1 MELPDITNEALE
13 AENKALA
20 NNIDSDDD
28 IKVEIVDDTP
38 PEDKNKKPIPK
49 KLAEELINDPLDEYS
64 EKVQTRIKQMKKV
77 YHDERREK
85 ERALRDQ
92 QDAIEFAKR
101 VAEENKRIKH
111 MLSYGE
117 KEYAETL
124 KTSAEMSLE
133 MAKQEYKK
141 AYEEGDTDKVIEAQQ
156 RMQEANMR
164 VMQAKNFKPTALQ
177 EENFEVQTQHEQTQS
192 VPKPDNKAMAWQER
206 NSWFGQDEEMTASA
220 LGLHEKLKRTG
231 VEIGSDEYYA
241 TLDKT
246 MRKRF
251 PENFED
257 AQEEE
262 VVSKAEPVR
271 TKPRT
276 VVAPAVRS
284 TASNK
289 VKLSPRQ
296 VELAKKL
303 GLTPERYAL
312 EMKKLE
318 TQNV

>member
-1 MELPDITNEALE
+1 MSDFKFPDELGLE
-13 AENKALA
+13 GE
-20 NNIDSDDD
+20 DS
-28 IKVEIVDDTP
+28 KKEIEIEIEDDTP
-38 PEDKNKKPIPK
+38 IEDRNKEPMPK
-49 KLAEELINDPLDEYS
+49 EIVEKLDADELEEYDGAVK
-64 EKVQTRIKQMKKV
+64 EKLKQMKKV

-92 QDAIEFAKR
+92 QEAIAFAKR
-101 VAEENKRIKH
+101 VAEENKRIKQMYSH
-111 MLSYGE
+111 GE

-133 MAKQEYKK
+133 MAKHDYKK
-141 AYEEGDTDKVIEAQQ
+141 AYEDGDTDAVIEAQQ
-156 RMQEANMR
+156 RMQEANLR

-177 EENFEVQTQHEQTQS
+177 DENFEVQTQHEQTQS

-251 PENFED
+251 PENFEE

-262 VVSKAEPVR
+262 SSRAEPVR

>member
-1 MELPDITNEALE
+1 MATFRFPDELDQEDNTP
-13 AENKALA
+13 
-20 NNIDSDDD
+20 
-28 IKVEIVDDTP
+28 EIEIEIEDDTP
-38 PEDKNKKPIPK
+38 VEDRNKEPMPK
-49 KLAEELINDPLDEYS
+49 EIVEQLDADELDEYDGKVK
-64 EKVQTRIKQMKKV
+64 EKLKQMKKV

-92 QDAIEFAKR
+92 QEAIAFAQR
-101 VAEENKRIKH
+101 VAEENKRIKA
-111 MLSYGE
+111 MYSNGE
-117 KEYAETL
+117 KEYVESL

-133 MAKQEYKK
+133 MAKQNYKK

-156 RMQEANMR
+156 KMQEANLRM
-164 VMQAKNFKPTALQ
+164 MQAKNFKPTALQ
-177 EENFEVQTQHEQTQS
+177 EENFEVQTQREQTQS
-192 VPKPDNKAMAWQER
+192 VPKPDNKALAWQER
-206 NSWFGQDEEMTASA
+206 NNWFGQDEEMTASA
-220 LGLHEKLKRTG
+220 LGLHEKLKRNG
-231 VEIGSDEYYA
+231 VQIGSDEYYA

-251 PENFED
+251 PENFEE

-289 VKLSPRQ
+289 IKLSPRQ
-296 VELAKKL
+296 VELAKKF
-303 GLTPERYAL
+303 GLTPEAYAL
-312 EMKKLE
+312 EMRKIE
-318 TQNV
+318 AQNV

>member
-1 MELPDITNEALE
+1 MSKFPQDLE
-13 AENKALA
+13 
-20 NNIDSDDD
+20 DD
-28 IKVEIVDDTP
+28 KVEIDVDANEVEIEIEDDTP
-38 PEDKNKKPIPK
+38 PEDRNKEPMPK
-49 KLAEELINDPLDEYS
+49 EIVQQLDADELEEYDGKVKEKL
-64 EKVQTRIKQMKKV
+64 KQMKKV

-92 QDAIEFAKR
+92 QEAIAFAKR
-101 VAEENKRIKH
+101 VAEENKRIKQ
-111 MLSYGE
+111 MLSHGE
-117 KEYAETL
+117 KEYVETL

-133 MAKQEYKK
+133 MAKQDYKK
-141 AYEEGDTDKVIEAQQ
+141 AYEDGDTDKVIEAQQ
-156 RMQEANMR
+156 RMQEANLR

-177 EENFEVQTQHEQTQS
+177 EESFEVQTPHEQVQS
-192 VPKPDNKAMAWQER
+192 VPKPDNKALAWQER

-220 LGLHEKLKRTG
+220 LGLHEKLKRQG

-251 PENFED
+251 PENFEE

-271 TKPRT
+271 PKPRT

-289 VKLSPRQ
+289 IKLSPRQ
-296 VELAKKL
+296 VVLAKKL
-303 GLTPERYAL
+303 GLTPEAYAL

>member
-1 MELPDITNEALE
+1 MAEFKFPDELGLE
-13 AENKALA
+13 GDAKNK
-20 NNIDSDDD
+20 IEIEIEDDTPIED
-28 IKVEIVDDTP
+28 RNKEPMPKEIVDKLDAD
-38 PEDKNKKPIPK
+38 ELEEYDDKVKE
-49 KLAEELINDPLDEYS
+49 KL
-64 EKVQTRIKQMKKV
+64 KQMKKV

-92 QDAIEFAKR
+92 QDAIIFAKR
-101 VAEENKRIKH
+101 VADENKRIKA
-111 MLSYGE
+111 MYSSGE
-117 KEYAETL
+117 KEYVASI
-124 KTSAEMSLE
+124 KTTAEMSLE
-133 MAKQEYKK
+133 MAKQDYKK
-141 AYEEGDTDKVIEAQQ
+141 AYEEGDTDKVIDAQQ
-156 RMQEANMR
+156 RMQEANLR
-164 VMQAKNFKPTALQ
+164 VMQAKNFRPTALQ
-177 EENFEVQTQHEQTQS
+177 EENFEVQTQYEQVQTANR
-192 VPKPDNKAMAWQER
+192 PDNKAMAWQER
-206 NSWFGQDEEMTASA
+206 NNWFGQDEEMTASA
-220 LGLHEKLKRTG
+220 LGLHEKLKRNG

-251 PENFED
+251 PENFEE

-262 VVSKAEPVR
+262 TSSRAEPVR

-312 EMKKLE
+312 EIKKLE

>member
-1 MELPDITNEALE
+1 MSTFQFPDELGLEGDSKNEIE
-13 AENKALA
+13 IEIEDDTPVEDRNKEPMP
-20 NNIDSDDD
+20 
-28 IKVEIVDDTP
+28 KEIVD
-38 PEDKNKKPIPK
+38 
-49 KLAEELINDPLDEYS
+49 KLDADELEEYDGAVK
-64 EKVQTRIKQMKKV
+64 EKLKQMKKV

-92 QDAIEFAKR
+92 QDAISFAQR
-101 VAEENKRIKH
+101 VSEENKRIKQMYSH
-111 MLSYGE
+111 GE
-117 KEYAETL
+117 REYAETL

-133 MAKQEYKK
+133 MAKQDYKK
-141 AYEEGDTDKVIEAQQ
+141 AYEEGDTDKVIDAQQ

-177 EENFEVQTQHEQTQS
+177 EEKFEVQTQHEQVQA
-192 VPKPDNKAMAWQER
+192 VPRPDNKAMAWQER
-206 NSWFGQDEEMTASA
+206 NNWFGQDEEMTASA

-251 PENFED
+251 PENFEE

-262 VVSKAEPVR
+262 SSRAEPVR

-312 EMKKLE
+312 EIKKLE
-318 TQNV
+318 AQNV

>member
-1 MELPDITNEALE
+1 MDP
-13 AENKALA
+13 NKDQED
-20 NNIDSDDD
+20 N
-28 IKVEIVDDTP
+28 KVEIDLDAGTEVEIEIEDDTP
-38 PEDKNKKPIPK
+38 PEDRNKEPMPK
-49 KLAEELINDPLDEYS
+49 EIVQKLDADELEEYTGEVK
-64 EKVQTRIKQMKKV
+64 EKLKQMKKV

-92 QDAIEFAKR
+92 QEAIAFAKR
-101 VAEENKRIKH
+101 VAEENKRIKQ
-111 MLSYGE
+111 MLSHGE
-117 KEYAETL
+117 KEYVETL

-133 MAKQEYKK
+133 MAKQDYKK

-156 RMQEANMR
+156 RMQEANLR
-164 VMQAKNFKPTALQ
+164 VMQAKNFKPTPLQ
-177 EENFEVQTQHEQTQS
+177 EESFEVQTPHEQVQS
-192 VPKPDNKAMAWQER
+192 APRPDNKALAWQER

-220 LGLHEKLKRTG
+220 LGLHEKLKREG

-251 PENFED
+251 PENFEE

-262 VVSKAEPVR
+262 VVSKADPVR
-271 TKPRT
+271 SKPRT

-284 TASNK
+284 TASTK
-289 VKLSPRQ
+289 IKLSPRQ
-296 VELAKKL
+296 VSLARKL
-303 GLTPERYAL
+303 GLTPEAYAL
-312 EMKKLE
+312 EMKKLG

>member
-1 MELPDITNEALE
+1 MADFRFPDELGLEGEDTKNE
-13 AENKALA
+13 
-20 NNIDSDDD
+20 I
-28 IKVEIVDDTP
+28 EIEIEDDTP
-38 PEDKNKKPIPK
+38 VEDRNKEPMPK
-49 KLAEELINDPLDEYS
+49 EIVEKLDKDELDQYGDEVK
-64 EKVQTRIKQMKKV
+64 EKLKQMKKV

-164 VMQAKNFKPTALQ
+164 VMQAKNFRPTALQ
-177 EENFEVQTQHEQTQS
+177 EEKFEVQTQHEQNQS

-231 VEIGSDEYYA
+231 VEVGSDEYYA

-251 PENFED
+251 PENFEE

-289 VKLSPRQ
+289 IKLSPRQ
-296 VELAKKL
+296 VELARKL

-318 TQNV
+318 TKNV

>member
-1 MELPDITNEALE
+1 MSEFKFPDELGLEGGDDKNE
-13 AENKALA
+13 
-20 NNIDSDDD
+20 I
-28 IKVEIVDDTP
+28 EIEIEDDTP
-38 PEDKNKKPIPK
+38 VEDRNKEPMPREIVE
-49 KLAEELINDPLDEYS
+49 KLDADELEEYGGEVK
-64 EKVQTRIKQMKKV
+64 EKLKQMKKV

-92 QDAIEFAKR
+92 QDAINFAKR
-101 VAEENKRIKH
+101 VAEENKQIKK
-111 MLSYGE
+111 MFSYGE

-133 MAKQEYKK
+133 MAKQDYKK
-141 AYEEGDTDKVIEAQQ
+141 AYEEGDTDKVIDAQQ

-164 VMQAKNFKPTALQ
+164 VMQAKNFRPTPLQ
-177 EENFEVQTQHEQTQS
+177 EEKFEVQTQPEQYQS
-192 VPKPDNKAMAWQER
+192 VPEPDSRAVSWQKS
-206 NSWFGQDEEMTASA
+206 NSWFGQDKVMTATA
-220 LGLHEKLKRTG
+220 LGLHDHLKDSG
-231 VEIGSDEYYA
+231 VEVGSDEYYA

-251 PENFED
+251 PENFEE

-262 VVSKAEPVR
+262 TSSRSETVR

-318 TQNV
+318 NKNV

>member
-1 MELPDITNEALE
+1 MSGFNKDQD
-13 AENKALA
+13 ENK
-20 NNIDSDDD
+20 ID
-28 IKVEIVDDTP
+28 IEVPENEVEIEIEDDTP
-38 PEDKNKKPIPK
+38 IEDRNKEPMPK
-49 KLAEELINDPLDEYS
+49 EIVAQLDADELEEYDGKVKEKL
-64 EKVQTRIKQMKKV
+64 KQMKKV

-92 QDAIEFAKR
+92 QEAIAFARR
-101 VAEENKRIKH
+101 VAEENKRIKQMYSH
-111 MLSYGE
+111 GE

-124 KTSAEMSLE
+124 KSSAEMALE
-133 MAKQEYKK
+133 MAKQDYKK

-156 RMQEANMR
+156 RMQEANLR

-177 EENFEVQTQHEQTQS
+177 EENFEVQTHHEQVQS
-192 VPKPDNKAMAWQER
+192 APKPDNKALAWQER

-220 LGLHEKLKRTG
+220 LGLHEKLKRQG

-262 VVSKAEPVR
+262 VVQKVEQARPK
-271 TKPRT
+271 TRT

-289 VKLSPRQ
+289 IKLSPRQ
-296 VELAKKL
+296 VQLAKKF
-303 GLTPERYAL
+303 GLTPEAYAL
-312 EMKKLE
+312 ELKKLE

>member
-1 MELPDITNEALE
+1 MSGFKFPEELDG
-13 AENKALA
+13 
-20 NNIDSDDD
+20 DDD
-28 IKVEIVDDTP
+28 KVEIEAKGNEVEIEIEDDTP
-38 PEDKNKKPIPK
+38 VEDRNKEPMPK
-49 KLAEELINDPLDEYS
+49 EIVEQLDADELEEYDGKVKEKL
-64 EKVQTRIKQMKKV
+64 KQMKKV

-92 QDAIEFAKR
+92 QEAIAFAKR
-101 VAEENKRIKH
+101 VAEENKRIKE
-111 MLSYGE
+111 MYSSGE
-117 KEYAETL
+117 KEFAETL

-133 MAKQEYKK
+133 MAKQDYKK

-156 RMQEANMR
+156 RMQEANLR

-177 EENFEVQTQHEQTQS
+177 EEKFEVQTQREQVQS
-192 VPKPDNKAMAWQER
+192 VPKPDSKALAWQER

-220 LGLHEKLKRTG
+220 YGLHEKLKRQG

-251 PENFED
+251 PENFEESK
-257 AQEEE
+257 EEE

-289 VKLSPRQ
+289 IKLSPRQ

>member
-1 MELPDITNEALE
+1 MSNITQDLDE
-13 AENKALA
+13 
-20 NNIDSDDD
+20 
-28 IKVEIVDDTP
+28 KVEIDIPSNEVEIEIEDDTP
-38 PEDKNKKPIPK
+38 IEDRNKEPMPK
-49 KLAEELINDPLDEYS
+49 EIVQQLDADELEEYDGKVKEKL
-64 EKVQTRIKQMKKV
+64 KQMKKV

-92 QDAIEFAKR
+92 QEAIAFAKR
-101 VAEENKRIKH
+101 IAEENKRIKEMYSH
-111 MLSYGE
+111 GE

-133 MAKQEYKK
+133 MAKLDYKK
-141 AYEEGDTDKVIEAQQ
+141 AYEDGDMDKVIDAQQ
-156 RMQEANMR
+156 RMQEANLR

-177 EENFEVQTQHEQTQS
+177 EEKFEVQTHHEQGQS

-271 TKPRT
+271 AKPRT

-289 VKLSPRQ
+289 IKLSPRQ
-296 VELAKKL
+296 VELSKKL
-303 GLTPERYAL
+303 GLTPEQYAV
-312 EMKKLE
+312 EMKKLG

>member
-1 MELPDITNEALE
+1 MSGFNKDQN
-13 AENKALA
+13 ENK
-20 NNIDSDDD
+20 ID
-28 IKVEIVDDTP
+28 IEVPENEVEIEIEDDTP
-38 PEDKNKKPIPK
+38 IEDRNKEPMPK
-49 KLAEELINDPLDEYS
+49 EIVQKLDADELEEYGEEVKQKL
-64 EKVQTRIKQMKKV
+64 KQMKKV

-85 ERALRDQ
+85 ERAIRDQ
-92 QDAIEFAKR
+92 QEAIAFARR
-101 VAEENKRIKH
+101 VAEENKRIKQMYSH
-111 MLSYGE
+111 GE

-124 KTSAEMSLE
+124 KTSAEMALE
-133 MAKQEYKK
+133 MAKQDYKK
-141 AYEEGDTDKVIEAQQ
+141 AYEDGDTDKVIEAQQ
-156 RMQEANMR
+156 RMQEANLR

-177 EENFEVQTQHEQTQS
+177 EENFEVQTQHEQVQTA
-192 VPKPDNKAMAWQER
+192 PRPDNKALAWQER

-220 LGLHEKLKRTG
+220 LGLHEKLKRQG

-251 PENFED
+251 PENFEE

-262 VVSKAEPVR
+262 TVQKVEPAR
-271 TKPRT
+271 PKPRT

-296 VELAKKL
+296 VQLAKKF
-303 GLTPERYAL
+303 GLTPEAYAL
-312 EMKKLE
+312 ELKKLE

>member
-1 MELPDITNEALE
+1 MSGFNKDQD
-13 AENKALA
+13 ENK
-20 NNIDSDDD
+20 ID
-28 IKVEIVDDTP
+28 IEVPENEVEIEIEDDTP
-38 PEDKNKKPIPK
+38 IEDRNKEPMPK
-49 KLAEELINDPLDEYS
+49 EIVQKLDADELEEYGEEVKQKL
-64 EKVQTRIKQMKKV
+64 KQMKKV

-85 ERALRDQ
+85 ERAIRDQ
-92 QDAIEFAKR
+92 QEAIAFARR
-101 VAEENKRIKH
+101 VAEENKRIKQMYSH
-111 MLSYGE
+111 GE

-124 KTSAEMSLE
+124 KTSAEMALE
-133 MAKQEYKK
+133 MAKQDYKK
-141 AYEEGDTDKVIEAQQ
+141 AYEDGDTDKVIEAQQ
-156 RMQEANMR
+156 RMQEANLR

-177 EENFEVQTQHEQTQS
+177 EENFEVQTQHEQVQTA
-192 VPKPDNKAMAWQER
+192 PRPDNKALAWQER

-220 LGLHEKLKRTG
+220 LGLHEKLKREG
-231 VEIGSDEYYA
+231 VEIGSDDYYA

-251 PENFED
+251 PENFEE

-262 VVSKAEPVR
+262 TVQKVEPAR
-271 TKPRT
+271 PKPRT

-296 VELAKKL
+296 VQLAKKF
-303 GLTPERYAL
+303 GLTPEAYAL
-312 EMKKLE
+312 ELKKLE

>member
-1 MELPDITNEALE
+1 MSGFKFPEELDG
-13 AENKALA
+13 
-20 NNIDSDDD
+20 DDN
-28 IKVEIVDDTP
+28 VEIEVKNNEVEIEIEDDTP
-38 PEDKNKKPIPK
+38 VEDRNKEPMPK
-49 KLAEELINDPLDEYS
+49 EIVQQLDADELEEYDGKVKEKL
-64 EKVQTRIKQMKKV
+64 KQMKKV

-92 QDAIEFAKR
+92 QEAIAFARR
-101 VAEENKRIKH
+101 VAEENKRIKA
-111 MLSYGE
+111 MYSNGE

-124 KTSAEMSLE
+124 KTSAEMALE
-133 MAKQEYKK
+133 MAKQDYKK
-141 AYEEGDTDKVIEAQQ
+141 AYEDGDTDKVIDAQQ
-156 RMQEANMR
+156 RMQEANLR
-164 VMQAKNFKPTALQ
+164 VMQAKNFKPTPLQ
-177 EENFEVQTQHEQTQS
+177 EENFEVQTEHEQVQS
-192 VPKPDNKAMAWQER
+192 VPKPDNKALAWQER

-220 LGLHEKLKRTG
+220 LGLHEKLKRQG

-251 PENFED
+251 PENFEE

-262 VVSKAEPVR
+262 VVSKAEQVR
-271 TKPRT
+271 PKPRT

-296 VELAKKL
+296 VVLAKKL
-303 GLTPERYAL
+303 GLTPEAYAL

>member
-1 MELPDITNEALE
+1 MAEFKFPDELGLE
-13 AENKALA
+13 GDSKNK
-20 NNIDSDDD
+20 IEIEIEDDTPVED
-28 IKVEIVDDTP
+28 RNKEPMPKEIVD
-38 PEDKNKKPIPK
+38 
-49 KLAEELINDPLDEYS
+49 KLDADELEEYDGAVK
-64 EKVQTRIKQMKKV
+64 EKLKQMKKV

-92 QDAIEFAKR
+92 QDAITFAQR
-101 VAEENKRIKH
+101 VSEENKRKQ
-111 MLSYGE
+111 MFSYGE
-117 KEYAETL
+117 REYAETL

-133 MAKQEYKK
+133 MAKQDYKK
-141 AYEEGDTDKVIEAQQ
+141 AYEEGDTDKVIDAQQ

-164 VMQAKNFKPTALQ
+164 VMQAKNFRPTALQ
-177 EENFEVQTQHEQTQS
+177 EEKFEVQTQHEQVQA
-192 VPKPDNKAMAWQER
+192 VPRPDNKAMAWQER
-206 NSWFGQDEEMTASA
+206 NNWFGQDEEMTASA

-251 PENFED
+251 PENFEE

-262 VVSKAEPVR
+262 SSRAEPVR

-312 EMKKLE
+312 EIKKLE
-318 TQNV
+318 AQNV

>member
-1 MELPDITNEALE
+1 
-13 AENKALA
+13 
-20 NNIDSDDD
+20 
-28 IKVEIVDDTP
+28 
-38 PEDKNKKPIPK
+38 
-49 KLAEELINDPLDEYS
+49 
-64 EKVQTRIKQMKKV
+64 MKTTA
-77 YHDERREK
+77 D
-85 ERALRDQ
+85 LQ
-92 QDAIEFAKR
+92 
-101 VAEENKRIKH
+101 
-111 MLSYGE
+111 
-117 KEYAETL
+117 
-124 KTSAEMSLE
+124 LE
-133 MAKQEYKK
+133 MAKRAYKES
-141 AYEEGDTDKVIEAQQ
+141 YDNGDSEGMMNAQQ
-156 RMQEANMR
+156 AITNATLQLDR
-164 VMQAKNFKPTALQ
+164 VKNFKMPPLQ
-177 EENFEVQTQHEQTQS
+177 EKENVVQTQEQYQPT
-192 VPKPDNKAMAWQER
+192 VRPDDKVMAWQSR

-231 VEIGSDEYYA
+231 VDIGSEEYYA

-251 PENFED
+251 PENFEE

-262 VVSKAEPVR
+262 SSRAEPVR

-312 EMKKLE
+312 EIKKLE
-318 TQNV
+318 AQNV

>member
-1 MELPDITNEALE
+1 MPEIDKEEFKFPDE
-13 AENKALA
+13 
-20 NNIDSDDD
+20 
-28 IKVEIVDDTP
+28 VEGKSKTETEIEIEIEDDTP
-38 PEDKNKKPIPK
+38 EEDRNKEPMPREIVE
-49 KLAEELINDPLDEYS
+49 KLDKDELDQYDDEVK
-64 EKVQTRIKQMKKV
+64 EKLKQMKKV

-92 QDAIEFAKR
+92 QEAIAFAKR
-101 VAEENKRIKH
+101 VAEENKRMKQ
-111 MLSYGE
+111 MLSSGE

-133 MAKQEYKK
+133 MAKQDYKK

-156 RMQEANMR
+156 RMQEANLR
-164 VMQAKNFKPTALQ
+164 IMQAKNFKPTALQ
-177 EENFEVQTQHEQTQS
+177 EEEFEVQPQREQVQS
-192 VPKPDNKAMAWQER
+192 APTPDNKAMAWQKR
-206 NSWFGQDEEMTASA
+206 NSWFGQDKEMTASA
-220 LGLHEKLKRTG
+220 LGLHEKLKDMG
-231 VEIGSDEYYA
+231 VQIGSDEYYA

-296 VELAKKL
+296 VDLAKKF
-303 GLTPERYAL
+303 GLTPEQYAI

-318 TQNV
+318 ASNV

>member
-1 MELPDITNEALE
+1 MSEFKFPDELGLE
-13 AENKALA
+13 GEGSKKEIEIEIEDDTPVEDRNKEPMPR
-20 NNIDSDDD
+20 
-28 IKVEIVDDTP
+28 EIVD
-38 PEDKNKKPIPK
+38 
-49 KLAEELINDPLDEYS
+49 KLDADELEEYDGAVK
-64 EKVQTRIKQMKKV
+64 EKLKQMKKV

-92 QDAIEFAKR
+92 QEAITFAKR
-101 VAEENKRIKH
+101 IAEENKRIKQ
-111 MLSYGE
+111 MFSYGE
-117 KEYAETL
+117 REYAETL

-133 MAKQEYKK
+133 MAKQDYKK
-141 AYEEGDTDKVIEAQQ
+141 AYEEGDTDKVIDAQQ

-164 VMQAKNFKPTALQ
+164 VMQAKNFRPTALQ
-177 EENFEVQTQHEQTQS
+177 EENFEVQTQPEQVQS

-206 NSWFGQDEEMTASA
+206 NNWFGQDEEMTASA

-251 PENFED
+251 PENFEE

-262 VVSKAEPVR
+262 SSRAEPVR

-312 EMKKLE
+312 EIKKLE
-318 TQNV
+318 AQNV

>member
-1 MELPDITNEALE
+1 MSGFKFPDELGLEGEDNKNE
-13 AENKALA
+13 
-20 NNIDSDDD
+20 I
-28 IKVEIVDDTP
+28 EIEIEDDTP
-38 PEDKNKKPIPK
+38 VADRNKEPMPK
-49 KLAEELINDPLDEYS
+49 EIVEKLDADELEEYDGAVK
-64 EKVQTRIKQMKKV
+64 EKLKQMKKV

-92 QDAIEFAKR
+92 QEAINFAKR
-101 VAEENKRIKH
+101 VAEENKRIKQ
-111 MLSYGE
+111 MYSYGE

-133 MAKQEYKK
+133 MAKQDYKK

-177 EENFEVQTQHEQTQS
+177 EENFEVQTQHEQVQQA
-192 VPKPDNKAMAWQER
+192 PRPDSKAMAWQER

-231 VEIGSDEYYA
+231 VEVGSDEYYA

-251 PENFED
+251 PENFEE

-262 VVSKAEPVR
+262 VVSRNEPVR

-289 VKLSPRQ
+289 IKLSPRQ

-312 EMKKLE
+312 K
-318 TQNV
+318 

>member
-1 MELPDITNEALE
+1 MSGFKFPEELDG
-13 AENKALA
+13 
-20 NNIDSDDD
+20 DDG
-28 IKVEIVDDTP
+28 VEIETKKNEVEIEIEDDTP
-38 PEDKNKKPIPK
+38 VEDRNKEPMPK
-49 KLAEELINDPLDEYS
+49 EIVQQLDADELEEYDGKVKEKL
-64 EKVQTRIKQMKKV
+64 KQMKKV

-92 QDAIEFAKR
+92 QEAIAFAKR
-101 VAEENKRIKH
+101 VAEENKRIKA
-111 MLSYGE
+111 MYSYGE

-124 KTSAEMSLE
+124 KTSAEMALE
-133 MAKQEYKK
+133 MAKQDYKK
-141 AYEEGDTDKVIEAQQ
+141 AYEDGDTDKVIEAQQ
-156 RMQEANMR
+156 RMQEANLR
-164 VMQAKNFKPTALQ
+164 VMQAKNFKPTPLQ
-177 EENFEVQTQHEQTQS
+177 EEKFEVQTQHEQVQS
-192 VPKPDNKAMAWQER
+192 VPKPDNKALAWQER

-220 LGLHEKLKRTG
+220 LGLHEKLKRQG

-262 VVSKAEPVR
+262 VVSKAEQVR
-271 TKPRT
+271 PKPRT

-289 VKLSPRQ
+289 IKLSPRQ
-296 VELAKKL
+296 VILAKKL
-303 GLTPERYAL
+303 GLTPEAYAL